1 MTDEAKMPF
10 GFYGVII
17 IIALGIAALYFAKDS
32 IMSLIQSAL
41 PNKDAPTATQT
52 GTTATGQPIVGEDV
66 KYVNPAI
73 CALTGK
79 FCDPN
84 DTTTDPAKI
93 VGFYNGVPVRQQDYG
108 YTVTPIGQ
116 GTTRYCE
123 PDPAL
128 QLAKAQAIV
137 GKMNKGLA
145 PTLDEARWAKQCEPA
160 LFNMMGSDL
169 KSQVLASAGVV

>member
-1 MTDEAKMPF
+1 MEETKMPF

-32 IMSLIQSAL
+32 LLKLIQGAL
-41 PNKDAPTATQT
+41 PNKDAPTSTQT
-52 GTTATGQPIVGEDV
+52 GTTATGEPIVGDDV

-84 DTTTDPAKI
+84 TDANTNPANI

-108 YTVTPIGQ
+108 YTVSPVGQ
-116 GTTRYCE
+116 GTTRYCM

-128 QLAKAQAIV
+128 QLKKAQEIV
-137 GKMNKGLA
+137 GKLNKGTA
-145 PTLDEARWAKQCEPA
+145 ITLDEAKWAKTCEPA
-160 LFNMMGSDL
+160 LFNMLGSDL
-169 KSQVLASAGVV
+169 KSQVLASAGVQ